1 MILADQTFKDCC
13 NDPSKDKYKDLKANL
28 ESGLTSAFCNGNTLC
43 SFSITGFSE
52 GSVIANFL
60 VTVASGSSSY
70 CQSVANLIAQMNSI
84 PQTIPNVG
92 AISAGSITTGRAYFV
107 KKMLL
112 FFFQSYFLSFF
123 TAQCLY
129 STTTLIP
136 PTANTVCITN
146 QMKKCIE

>member
-1 MILADQTFKDCC
+1 MILADQLWD
-13 NDPSKDKYKDLKANL
+13 NQLNVPSSPEYMDLKAKL
-28 ESGLTSAFCNGNTLC
+28 ESGLTSTFCNGNTQC
-43 SFSITGFSE
+43 SFSITGFSD

-112 FFFQSYFLSFF
+112 FFFQIIFSIFF
-123 TAQCLY
+123 Y
-129 STTTLIP
+129 STMFIFNNYIDTT
-136 PTANTVCITN
+136 NSKYSMYYKSN
-146 QMKKCIE
+146 EKMH